1 MQVQRQEQVEKQY
14 PRTYQMDAST
24 RRFYRGMAIVLFALA
39 VAPLFHLTG
48 IIDGPRSHLALAV
61 VEVAFLAIPVWISFL
76 TARRV
81 ILYEDAIEV
90 AGWLSTAKLR
100 RDEILGRRMSRG
112 YRGGSYH
119 VVVPLD
125 RGARELKLPP
135 FLHTDELFRAWMK
148 TVPQLKK

>member
-1 MQVQRQEQVEKQY
+1 MQVQRQGRVEKQY

-24 RRFYRGMAIVLFALA
+24 RRFYRGMAIVLVALA
-39 VAPLFHLTG
+39 VVPLLHLTG
-48 IIDGPRSHLALAV
+48 TVGPRSPLALAV
-61 VEVAFLAIPVWISFL
+61 IEVAFLAIPVWISFV
-76 TARRV
+76 TSRRV

-90 AGWLSTAKLR
+90 AGWLSTARLR

-112 YRGGSYH
+112 YRGGSYYI
-119 VVVPLD
+119 VVPHD

-148 TVPQLKK
+148 NVPQLKK